1 LSARPLSGL
10 VAEAEDFLPVL
21 VMLGSQ
27 TLAARCLVLSLLI
40 AACSG
45 QEEGPLVTTKYGTME
60 GVSLTQDGLPYDGF
74 FGVPFGS
81 SVSGEKRWT
90 YPTDPPRWSGT
101 YNATMMRPYCKQVVT
116 PFQGII
122 GLNTVDSEDCLY
134 LNIYVP
140 GSVHEARDLP
150 VMVFIYGGA
159 FILGA
164 SDMYPGE
171 DLAVTGHVIVV
182 TINYRVG
189 TMGFLSSGDRYAEGN
204 YGLYDQLQ
212 ALKWVKAN
220 IPNFGGDTTRITI
233 FGQSAGSASVSH
245 LALSPLTKG
254 LFQRVISLSGSAAAY
269 FGLTRALPAT
279 TKMTALTTACPSLN
293 SKLMLNCLK
302 KRRPYVLDMA
312 GLAAPLVIGK
322 GRVPNWV
329 PRVDGYLV
337 SDDPRYLLTKGA
349 NKHVDMIAGHTK
361 HDGAFLIY
369 ANPFGM
375 GYNKWFTLA
384 QNLTFYE
391 YMFKFM
397 LSPYKNPDELQQLIN
412 QQYPT
417 VFDEDVDIRTQ
428 TGIEIMTDFFFASP
442 AIFEVKHH
450 ARTST
455 THRTYYYE
463 YAYRNSFFKYED
475 GVQGSHID
483 DIHSVLGEPF
493 LKTFRQKFLRRRY
506 KKNDKAVKTTVQ
518 KYYAN
523 FAYSGNPNQGPH
535 ELAEFWPQYDDSSR
549 SYMEFNLDS
558 TSKTLNET
566 RYRNHIFW
574 SETFWKEARY
584 TTEDDAG
591 KFDHIE
597 AAKEALAMFME
608 WYEKISEAYEN
619 GDLDELIET
628 LTNLINRL
636 IERFRPPADES

>member
-1 LSARPLSGL
+1 
-10 VAEAEDFLPVL
+10 
-21 VMLGSQ
+21 MLGSQ

-361 HDGAFLIY
+361 DDGAFLIY
-369 ANPFGM
+369 GNPLGM
-375 GYNKWFTLA
+375 AYNQWFSFTKSLPF
-384 QNLTFYE
+384 NKSMYD
-391 YMFKFM
+391 FM
-397 LSPYKNPDELQQLIN
+397 LSPYKNPAELMELIE

-417 VFDEDVDIRTQ
+417 VFDEDEDIRTQ

-442 AIFEVKHH
+442 AIFEVKNH
-450 ARTST
+450 AKTSST
-455 THRTYYYE
+455 SRTYYYE
-463 YAYRNSFFKYED
+463 YAYRNSFFKYEE
-475 GVQGSHID
+475 GVRASHID
-483 DIHSVLGEPF
+483 DIHSVFGEPF
-493 LKTFRQKFLRRRY
+493 LQTFRKTILQEEY
-506 KKNDKAVKTTVQ
+506 TMNDAIVKTTVQ

-523 FAYSGNPNQGPH
+523 FAYTGNPNQGPH
-535 ELAEFWPQYDDSSR
+535 EVSEFWPQYDDNSR
-549 SYMEFNLDS
+549 SYMEFNLNS
-558 TSKTLNET
+558 TSKTLGDR
-566 RYRNHIFW
+566 RYQNHLFW
-574 SETFWKEARY
+574 SETFWATAQY

-591 KFDHIE
+591 ELDHIE
-597 AAKEALAMFME
+597 AATDLVRQILE
-608 WYEKISEAYEN
+608 WYEELVQSVEDGNFAEVLQEALNSFIEYMDKYE
-619 GDLDELIET
+619 LPEDE
-628 LTNLINRL
+628 N
-636 IERFRPPADES
+636 